1 MTEVANETVVDGRYR
16 VLERLGSGGM
26 ADVYGADD
34 SQLGRKVA
42 LKILHRRFARDDEFV
57 KRFQREASS
66 AAALQHPNVVNVF
79 DRGEHDGTYYIAM
92 EFLPGRT
99 LKEVVSE
106 DAPLSEVQAIDY
118 TLQILDA
125 AAFAHKRG
133 VIHRDLKPHNV
144 IVSPDG
150 AAKVTDFGIA
160 RAGASEMTETGS
172 IMGTAQYLSP
182 EQAQGHGVTAA
193 SDLYSIGILLYE
205 LLTGQVP
212 FGGDTAVSIALKHV
226 SEPVP
231 PVSQLRPDVHPV
243 LEAIVMRALVKD
255 PGGRFASAEEFADA
269 LKHAREAIV
278 SGTDGGGTAAFFPV
292 APPAPEPEPERGRRW
307 RLWAAILAVLLIA
320 GGALAFALTRP
331 AEVAVPSVVGDE
343 VGVATEKLGKAGFD
357 VAVERQRNVAPA
369 DTVFRQDPGGTN
381 PAPGLQADEGSTV
394 TLFVSN
400 GPGERRVP
408 AVEGKPRSVAVR
420 ELNDAGFSVD
430 LDEEPSRNVSEGLA
444 TRTVPGA
451 GREAEIGSRVRLFIS
466 SGLQQVEVPNVVGL
480 SRENAESQLEA
491 DGLSPA
497 IVEEESDAPKG
508 EVISQSPVGGQ
519 RVAEGT
525 RVEITVSKGRKK
537 VAVPSV
543 VGLSQSA
550 ARSRLSARGFEVRV
564 REVDAEPGDDGTVLR
579 QSPGG
584 GSRQPEG
591 STVTIFVG
599 NASDTDGEEVPEDPP
614 EPQPIPD
621 EPGASL
627 EPGAG

>member
-1 MTEVANETVVDGRYR
+1 MTEVANETLVDGRYR
-16 VLERLGSGGM
+16 VRERLGSGGM
-26 ADVYGADD
+26 ADVYCADD

-42 LKILHRRFARDDEFV
+42 LKILHRRFARDEEFV

-99 LKEVVSE
+99 LKEVVTSE
-106 DAPLSEVQAIDY
+106 APLPQEQAIDY
-118 TLQILDA
+118 TLQILSA
-125 AAFAHKRG
+125 AGFAHKRG
-133 VIHRDLKPHNV
+133 LIHRDLKPHNV
-144 IVSPDG
+144 MVAPDG
-150 AAKVTDFGIA
+150 SAKVTDFGIA

-182 EQAQGHGVTAA
+182 EQAQGQSVTAA

-212 FGGDTAVSIALKHV
+212 FSGDSAVSIALKHV

-243 LEAIVMRALVKD
+243 LEAIVMHALVKD
-255 PGGRFASAEEFADA
+255 PAGRFPSAEEFAEA

-278 SGTDGGGTAAFFPV
+278 SGSDGGGTAAFLPV
-292 APPAPEPEPERGRRW
+292 APPAPEPERGRR
-307 RLWAAILAVLLIA
+307 RLLWAAILAVLLIA

-331 AEVAVPSVVGDE
+331 AEVPLPAVVGNE
-343 VGVATEKLGKAGFD
+343 VGVATEKLEKAGFD
-357 VAVERQRNVAPA
+357 VAIERQRNAAPA

-381 PAPGLQADEGSTV
+381 PAPELEADEGSTV

-430 LDEEPSRNVSEGLA
+430 VAEEPSRDVSEGLA

-466 SGLQQVEVPNVVGL
+466 SGRQLVEVPNVVGL
-480 SRENAESQLEA
+480 SRENAASQLEA

-497 IVEEESDAPKG
+497 IVEEASDEPKG
-508 EVISQSPVGGQ
+508 EVIGQSPVGGE
-519 RVAEGT
+519 RVAEGS
-525 RVEITVSKGRKK
+525 RVEITVSEGRKRT
-537 VAVPSV
+537 AVPSV
-543 VGLSQSA
+543 VGLSA
-550 ARSRLSARGFEVRV
+550 TVARSRLSARGFDVSV
-564 REVDAEPGDDGTVLR
+564 REVAAEPGDDGIVLR

-584 GSRQPEG
+584 GSRRPEG

-599 NASDTDGEEVPEDPP
+599 RTSDTGGEDPENPP
-614 EPQPIPD
+614 EPQPIPGD
-621 EPGASL
+621 PGASL
-627 EPGAG
+627 EPRAPG